1 MQNSKTFTKKS
12 SDKKMLE
19 NLQKMANKT
28 DSIYFMN
35 ITSFGKSTPTA
46 KVLMDLELIMNYK
59 NDNKK
64 YLWIGSYPTLDT
76 VKLIK
81 DYVKK
86 IESEK
91 PEQKPEQKPQKPEK
105 LVMSIVETLKN
116 DTNDFDKDESKENS
130 NPIVECEK
138 NDSKENSNKPIDKD
152 ESNKPD
158 VINMTP
164 VHKCKI
170 VEKKT
175 TSTINKTVIL
185 SHWLFSNCNLDPDQ
199 VIDIIDNI
207 SSTNNTSETILKL
220 VVKYKIPTDNI
231 DDFQK
236 ECKKFN

>member
-1 MQNSKTFTKKS
+1 MENSKTFTKKS
-12 SDKKMLE
+12 SDKTMLD
-19 NLQKMANKT
+19 NLKKMANKT

-64 YLWIGSYPTLDT
+64 YLWIGSYPTSDT

-86 IESEK
+86 LESEKPKTEQKPK
-91 PEQKPEQKPQKPEK
+91 PEQKPKTEQKPEK
-105 LVMSIVETLKN
+105 SAVTIYETLKI
-116 DTNDFDKDESKENS
+116 DTNDFDKD
-130 NPIVECEK
+130 
-138 NDSKENSNKPIDKD
+138 DSKENSNKPNVKCKNN
-152 ESNKPD
+152 EPD
-158 VINMTP
+158 VINMGP
-164 VHKCKI
+164 AHKCKI

-231 DDFQK
+231 DNFQK